1 MIVIGLVFLFL
12 IFAVAIFLLVYT
24 FILKKDINKEEIL
37 YQLEEFK
44 KSRALIGTLCII
56 LAMILN
62 FVIAPSINSALNQKI
77 KILESVRDIKIG
89 EKLTSQMFREIEVGA
104 YGLSNQIVKTKEEL
118 KDKYAVT
125 PILKGQ
131 YLFKNSMDEKIHY
144 ENEYLYTQLTG
155 LNRAISF
162 KVKELE
168 KGLSNKIL
176 QGDIISII
184 LVDTSKN
191 IAENATIPEELKYVE
206 VLSTTNDTGIDIE
219 AIDDK
224 EKNDTIYKTITVLV
238 TDEQSKI
245 IAGASSNK
253 DIYVELVYRPGKKK
267 LVTYFLEKQKKILTE
282 KYPDS
287 IDKDMEDEIRKILQE
302 DEKMITKEYSIT
314 EMNDLLEQQIK
325 NSGLN
330 NINIE
335 TTNDEEVEETFE
347 EDIEETYEETEEQ
360 FDTYETTEQ
369 SSINIEL
376 EELERIKNEY
386 NIN

>member
-12 IFAVAIFLLVYT
+12 IFAIAIFLLVYT

-131 YLFKNSMDEKIHY
+131 YLFKNSMDEKIPY
-144 ENEYLYTQLTG
+144 ENEYLYTTLTG

-191 IAENATIPEELKYVE
+191 IAENVIIPEELKYVE

-253 DIYVELVYRPGKKK
+253 EIYVELVYRPGKKK
-267 LVTYFLEKQKKILTE
+267 LVTYFLEKQKKILIE

-287 IDKDMEDEIRKILQE
+287 VDKDMEDEIRKILQE
-302 DEKMITKEYSIT
+302 DENIITKEYSIT

-335 TTNDEEVEETFE
+335 TTNDEEVEEIFE
-347 EDIEETYEETEEQ
+347 EDIEETYEA
-360 FDTYETTEQ
+360 TEQ

-386 NIN
+386 NLN

>member
-302 DEKMITKEYSIT
+302 DENIITKEYSIT

-347 EDIEETYEETEEQ
+347 EDIEETYEEIEEQ